1 MAVKTIKMIK
11 IIKDYNVS
19 HISLISKK
27 NKRNI
32 FYFVT
37 KEVYRNHNTMW
48 NDYLYSILQVD
59 CWLYIAAG
67 SEVNLFHM

>member
-1 MAVKTIKMIK
+1 MAVKIIKMIK

-19 HISLISKK
+19 HIFLIFKK

-32 FYFVT
+32 VYFVT
-37 KEVYRNHNTMW
+37 KEVYMNHNTMR
-48 NDYLYSILQVD
+48 NDYLYSVLQVD

-67 SEVNLFHM
+67 SEVNFFHM